1 MPELAPGTA
10 VVLFGLLSALTWGT
24 GDFGGGMLAR
34 RAPLIAVLAVTQAV
48 GIVSAGA
55 VAIAL
60 HEPFPS
66 LPDIGWAM
74 AGGLAGMVGIGAL
87 YRGLAVGRMGVVS
100 PISALIGAI
109 LPVVVGFI
117 WQGLPPVIVIG
128 GIGAALLAVVLVT
141 RAPGAQADHPSGLNW
156 ALVAG
161 LGVGGF
167 NIFLGRLSGDT
178 AFGPLVVLRVFQVLA
193 WIVVIRLWRQPWR
206 MQRGTVGRLLLVG
219 ILDMLGNAGYILA
232 AATGQLAVAAVLS
245 SLYPVTTVI
254 LAIVVLHERVTRS
267 HAAGIALTA
276 AAIALISAGSVG
288 G

>member
-156 ALVAG
+156 ALLAG

-193 WIVVIRLWRQPWR
+193 WIAVIRLWRQPWR